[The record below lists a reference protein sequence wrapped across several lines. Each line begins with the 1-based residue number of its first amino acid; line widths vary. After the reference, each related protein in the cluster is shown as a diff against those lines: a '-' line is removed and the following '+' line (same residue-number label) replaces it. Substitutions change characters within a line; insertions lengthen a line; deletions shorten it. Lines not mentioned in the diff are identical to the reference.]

1 MDFKDLEFIK
11 DVHIAYVYINRPQAM
26 NTFTLE
32 SWEEMYRVQDL
43 IFEDQDIRVVVL
55 AARGKMFSAGIDV
68 SVLQSGTP
76 QYAIRFI
83 QKLQE
88 YYNRWE
94 RMPQPI
100 ITAIH
105 GMCIGGAIEN
115 ALACD
120 IRVAAQGASF
130 CLPEINFGFSPDMG
144 ATQRVTRAVGPGQAK
159 RLIMTGDFINAEEA
173 LRIGLVDFVVP
184 DDELMEFTAKLA
196 KKIATIHFVLTFN
209 LKLIVGNFSC
219 GSLIFL
225 TSFGNTS
232 KVILYIFLTLKTIGF
247 PILINAFI
255 AVPNTNTIIRNG
267 ILIILKSNGPIRI

>member
-11 DVHIAYVYINRPQAM
+11 DGHIAYVYINRPQAM
-26 NTFTLE
+26 NTFTLDA
-32 SWEEMYRVQDL
+32 WEEMYRVQDL
-43 IFEDQDIRVVVL
+43 IFEDQDIRVVIL

-159 RLIMTGDFINAEEA
+159 RLIMTGDFISADEA

-196 KKIATIHFVLTFN
+196 KKIANKPPLA
-209 LKLIVGNFSC
+209 VGVAKKAINIANDASMSVGLQFEQLGSC
-219 GSLIFL
+219 FL
-225 TSFGNTS
+225 FGTEDF
-232 KVILYIFLTLKTIGF
+232 KEG
-247 PILINAFI
+247 PNAFFEKRK
-255 AVPNTNTIIRNG
+255 PNFKG
-267 ILIILKSNGPIRI
+267 C